1 MHDGRGQLDMTHAL
15 PAHTTVRHLHAA
27 TVANHAFVLHATV
40 LTARAFPVLF
50 RAKNALAEKAVLL
63 RAVRAI
69 VDRFRLLHFAERP
82 AADIVRPGQADLDRR
97 VVVNPIVT
105 GGV

>member
-40 LTARAFPVLF
+40 LTARAFPILF
-50 RAKNALAEKAVLL
+50 RAKNALTEKAVLL
-63 RAVRAI
+63 RAIRAVI
-69 VDRFRLLHFAERP
+69 NRFRLLHFTERP
-82 AADIVRPGQADLDRR
+82 TADVVRPGQTDLHRR
-97 VVVNPIVT
+97 VVVNPVVA